1 MNECKSNYKKI
12 HTGRTNATREIG
24 KLRKSEM
31 KLMRLLKRGKRFKGE
46 KAAYEIIYSMCCKQ
60 GWLVIYKVRRLVMWR
75 NILVI
80 GDLRYFF
87 LS

>member
-1 MNECKSNYKKI
+1 MQIKLQKI
-12 HTGRTNATREIG
+12 HAGRINATREIG

-31 KLMRLLKRGKRFKGE
+31 TLMRSLKRDERFKGE
-46 KAAYEIIYSMCCKQ
+46 KAAYEIIYSMCCRQ
-60 GWLVIYKVRRLVMWR
+60 GWLVVYKVRRLVVWR

-80 GDLRYFF
+80 GDLRFFF